1 MKIIHLNVNG
11 LVAKKY
17 KIIEF
22 LNIEKPDVLALS
34 ETHLKC
40 KDEFD
45 VRRSSDME

>member
-22 LNIEKPDVLALS
+22 LNIEIPDVLALS
-34 ETHLKC
+34 ETHLKG
-40 KDEFD
+40 KNEFD
-45 VRRSSDME
+45 VRGYE